1 MAMKRLKPV
10 PPGDILLRD
19 FMEPL
24 GLSSYKLAKELGV
37 SVPTVNEIAR
47 RRRAVTAEMALRLS
61 HYFGTTAQ
69 LWQNL
74 QAQYDLEVANQK
86 IGKQVKRGI
95 RPLSRPAL
103 SRQHAD

>member
-1 MAMKRLKPV
+1 MAMKKLKPV
-10 PPGDILLRD
+10 HPGDILVHD

-24 GLSSYKLAKELGV
+24 GLSSYKLAKELSV
-37 SVPTVNEIAR
+37 SVPTVNEITR
-47 RRRAVTAEMALRLS
+47 GRRAVTAEMALRFS

-74 QAQYDLEVANQK
+74 QAQYDLEVASRK

-95 RPLSRPAL
+95 KPLPQSDSGAVRA
-103 SRQHAD
+103 S